1 MYFYKQLLK
10 DLFNTPCDPMIWA
23 RIWLKDLVRFQPQ
36 LFSLQVHRGI
46 KGIVR
51 DTEGNPLANATI
63 YVEGIRHD
71 VKTGML
77 GTTKILVYILLF
89 FPRPNQH

>member
-1 MYFYKQLLK
+1 
-10 DLFNTPCDPMIWA
+10 MIWA
-23 RIWLKDLVRFQPQ
+23 RIWLKDLVRFQSQ

-51 DTEGNPLANATI
+51 DMEGNPLANATI
-63 YVEGIRHD
+63 SVEGIRHD

-77 GTTKILVYILLF
+77 GTTKTLVYILLF
-89 FPRPNQH
+89 LPRPNHH